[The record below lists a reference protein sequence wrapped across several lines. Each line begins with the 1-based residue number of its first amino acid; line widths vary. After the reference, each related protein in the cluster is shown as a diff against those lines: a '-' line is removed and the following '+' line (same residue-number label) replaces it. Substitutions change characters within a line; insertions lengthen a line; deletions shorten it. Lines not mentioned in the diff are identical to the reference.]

1 MVERA
6 DKKPV
11 ITQEMIALYD
21 DYTHLSL
28 DRRKFMDSLVKLAG
42 STAAAAAA
50 ATMMAANA
58 KAQDMLPETDASIAH
73 ETVTY
78 PGATGEM
85 QGYLTYPAGAEGPLP
100 AVIVVHEN
108 RGLNA
113 HIKDVA
119 RRVANEGFL
128 VLAPD
133 FLSPLGG
140 TPADEDE
147 ARNMF
152 GQLNAP
158 ETAANGVASVDFL
171 KTHHRSNGKVGA
183 TGFCWGG
190 GTVNAIAVNT
200 PDLLAGAPYYGSQP
214 AAEDVPKIKAKLVLH
229 YAGLDDRINAGIADF
244 QAALDAAGTD
254 YELYIYEGVNHAFNN
269 DTSEARY
276 DKAAADLAWSRT
288 IELFKSVLA

>member
-1 MVERA
+1 MVEHSVT
-6 DKKPV
+6 KPV

-42 STAAAAAA
+42 STAAAATA

-58 KAQDMLPETDASIAH
+58 KAEDMVPESAEGIAH
-73 ETVTY
+73 ESVTY

-85 QGYLTYPAGAEGPLP
+85 QGYLVYPTNVEGPLP

-119 RRVANEGFL
+119 RRMALEGFL

-140 TPADEDE
+140 TPEDEDE

-152 GQLNAP
+152 GELSGA
-158 ETAANGVASVDFL
+158 EVAANGVASVDFL
-171 KTHHRSNGKVGA
+171 KTHQRSTGKVGA

-190 GTVNAIAVNT
+190 GTVNAIAVHT
-200 PDLLAGAPYYGSQP
+200 PDLLAAAPYYGAQP
-214 AAEDVPKIKAKLVLH
+214 AAEDVAHIKAKMVLH
-229 YAGLDDRINAGIADF
+229 YAGLDDRINAGIPAF
-244 QAALDAAGTD
+244 QKALDEAGVD
-254 YELYIYEGVNHAFNN
+254 YDLYIYDGVNHAFNN
-269 DTSEARY
+269 NTSDARY
-276 DKAAADLAWSRT
+276 DKAASDLAWSRT
-288 IELFKSVLA
+288 IALFHETLG